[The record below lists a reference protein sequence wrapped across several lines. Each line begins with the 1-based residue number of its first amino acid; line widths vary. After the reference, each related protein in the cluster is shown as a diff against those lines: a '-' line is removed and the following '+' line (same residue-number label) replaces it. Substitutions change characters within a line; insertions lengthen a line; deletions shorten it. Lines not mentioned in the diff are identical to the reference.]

1 MKAFTGGRN
10 SDGGLRGHICK
21 LGSQPS
27 VYQDSPPHPAGK
39 AASASEVCPAP
50 RRPLETFPAV
60 IIYWL
65 SGNTR
70 TLIRA
75 EDCERSYGYFF
86 NYYYYYYYYYFPP
99 PPRLTLSLVKNSTNK
114 QIATESLLAL
124 SQRRARGYQS
134 PGDVSVRKQL
144 AVNRSR
150 AQGKWQPSGRSRF
163 LLPAPG
169 RCQNKNNT

>member
-1 MKAFTGGRN
+1 MKAFTGGGIQTEAWE
-10 SDGGLRGHICK
+10 DTLQTGQPAIC
-21 LGSQPS
+21 LPG
-27 VYQDSPPHPAGK
+27 SPPHPAGK

-50 RRPLETFPAV
+50 HCPLQTFPDV

-75 EDCERSYGYFF
+75 EDCERSCYFF
-86 NYYYYYYYYYFPP
+86 FFFF
-99 PPRLTLSLVKNSTNK
+99 PRLTLSFVKNSTNE

-124 SQRRARGYQS
+124 SQRRAWSYQS

-150 AQGKWQPSGRSRF
+150 AQGKWQPSGCSRF
-163 LLPAPG
+163 LLLAFG
-169 RCQNKNNT
+169 LCQNKNNT